1 MSIRLYALP
10 MVLGDQYI
18 LSNVIRETENTV
30 TYAATQK
37 DMRREV
43 LVETLRPEARKDPA
57 KERFFLD
64 SARVR
69 ASIPTRIV
77 ASTLELFE
85 AEGTWHLALEKV
97 KGEPLDIMISSGRK
111 LPSFLICTLFLEL
124 CRSAI
129 YLDIRHLRNHPLR
142 PESIYLMEHD
152 FRFENVTCA
161 GERPSTATRDML
173 ATLAED
179 ILPLLDTG
187 TAEAWRMGEILNR
200 VHYGCNWTPLSA
212 LSLDEELVRLQA
224 DIAAHAEPH
233 FSRSGEGESAAASAG
248 EASSSAAA
256 GTGITAP
263 HSISA
268 PAAPSIH

>member
-30 TYAATQK
+30 TYAAVQK

-43 LVETLRPEARKDPA
+43 LVETLRPEARRDPVR
-57 KERFFLD
+57 ERFFLD

-85 AEGTWHLALEKV
+85 AEGTWHLALEKI
-97 KGEPLDIMISSGRK
+97 KGEPLDVMISSGRK

-124 CRSAI
+124 CRAAI
-129 YLDIRHLRNHPLR
+129 YLDIRHVRNHPLR

-173 ATLAED
+173 ASLAED
-179 ILPLLDTG
+179 MMPLLDTS

-212 LSLDEELVRLQA
+212 LILDEELVRLQA
-224 DIAAHAEPH
+224 DIAARVEPTLIK
-233 FSRSGEGESAAASAG
+233 
-248 EASSSAAA
+248 SSAESDSPAA
-256 GTGITAP
+256 G
-263 HSISA
+263 
-268 PAAPSIH
+268 